1 MNSPIQLP
9 RVLGKV
15 SRLLR
20 KAFTDSFSVL
30 SYAQEGEDMVLAR
43 LFEAQTTGFYVDVG
57 AHHPKRFSN
66 TYYFYKRGWRGINIE
81 PNPDAAPLFARARS
95 RDTTLTLG
103 VSDVE
108 GEMTYYRFNEPA
120 LNSFDETL
128 SNSRVGKD
136 CWIVGTSTVPVR
148 RLDNLLRAHLP
159 AGTAIDF
166 LTVDVEGHDLQV
178 LRSNDWTVSRPRC
191 VIVEA
196 LDSRI
201 ATLSS
206 TPVHHFLVERGYV
219 LFGKTVHS
227 LFYLDEKDA

>member
-1 MNSPIQLP
+1 MSRRIQIP
-9 RVLGKV
+9 NILGKF

-20 KAFTDSFSVL
+20 RAFTDSYSVA

-43 LFEAQTTGFYVDVG
+43 LFEGQSTGFYVDVG

-81 PNPDAAPLFARARS
+81 PNPDVAQLFARARS

-128 SNSRVGKD
+128 SNSRVGTD
-136 CWIVGTSTVPVR
+136 CWIVGTSTVNVR

-159 AGTAIDF
+159 VGTAIDF
-166 LTVDVEGHDLQV
+166 LSVDVEGHDLQV
-178 LRSNDWTVSRPRC
+178 LRSNDWTTSRPRC

-206 TPVHHFLVERGYV
+206 TPVHHFLTAHGYV

-227 LFYLDEKDA
+227 LFYLDEMKA